1 MQSKPTAVLIPINMK
16 SVAQRV
22 CRLSRLCRV
31 EGGRVASLVRV
42 SLRCLAFAVCTAQA
56 CCAVAHPIGEGTLDP
71 VDAFSSAS
79 VIESTMIASP
89 AALGQPLEK
98 AAEGHFPVV
107 TIGVPDTADIGLQRP
122 MMISTIEKLSRAM
135 PSTRFRL
142 RVILTADGAVQLN
155 TLKPDFMFAPAGTDG
170 ILQREG
176 IESYRIATRKSD
188 MAKEAGK
195 SMGSVFVTHKSRT
208 DLAELKDLRNK
219 TVVAGLP
226 DSVPG
231 WLAALGE
238 VKKAGFDPDDFFGS
252 SEFLFEYYPEIIAA
266 LWGGRAD
273 AAVLPTCLLEALKR
287 QGLVAVD
294 ELKVLHDKSD
304 ESLACKRSTDLYPDF
319 SLIGFSWTP
328 ERLVRDVTVALISQE
343 ANSNSEWLSYVSHAN
358 VDQLFKDLKAGPYA
372 YLRDFSLKALY
383 SRHAAVFWAIGAVL
397 LSLVFYGILL
407 QVLVRRRTRQLSAI
421 VAEQRRMEVEARE
434 HRRRLGHLER
444 RNIVNQMSGMI
455 AHEINSP
462 VGAICNFKAILDL
475 LLQKQAQDNPNVRVA
490 LDGIESE
497 AQRIAGIVGRVRS
510 YAKQQKHAHKPCDL
524 VDIAKRAVKA
534 LHLSTSVKAE
544 VRERYEIDS
553 APVLGDSLELELLVL
568 NLLRNASEVKPR
580 TGSKVKIN
588 LTVCATA
595 DGRYRIEVQDNGE
608 VLSEQALER
617 LTTMMQSVKPEGLGM
632 GLSIVRGIADSHGA
646 ELAFER
652 GSPSGLRVIMTLEAL
667 KHDCEHGAQEE
678 RLEK

>member
-1 MQSKPTAVLIPINMK
+1 MFDSNGRNFYTDQWQDKIPYLQSKPTAVLIPINMK

-22 CRLSRLCRV
+22 CRLSRPRRV
-31 EGGRVASLVRV
+31 EGGRVASLMRV
-42 SLRCLAFAVCTAQA
+42 SLCCLAFAACTAQA
-56 CCAVAHPIGEGTLDP
+56 YCAVVHPIGEGTVDP

-89 AALGQPLEK
+89 AALGQPSEK
-98 AAEGHFPVV
+98 AAEGYFPVV
-107 TIGVPDTADIGLQRP
+107 MIGVPDTADIGLQRP

-208 DLAELKDLRNK
+208 ELAELKDLRNK

-266 LWGGRAD
+266 LWGGGAD

-319 SLIGFSWTP
+319 SLIGFS
-328 ERLVRDVTVALISQE
+328 
-343 ANSNSEWLSYVSHAN
+343 
-358 VDQLFKDLKAGPYA
+358 
-372 YLRDFSLKALY
+372 
-383 SRHAAVFWAIGAVL
+383 
-397 LSLVFYGILL
+397 
-407 QVLVRRRTRQLSAI
+407 
-421 VAEQRRMEVEARE
+421 
-434 HRRRLGHLER
+434 
-444 RNIVNQMSGMI
+444 
-455 AHEINSP
+455 
-462 VGAICNFKAILDL
+462 
-475 LLQKQAQDNPNVRVA
+475 
-490 LDGIESE
+490 
-497 AQRIAGIVGRVRS
+497 
-510 YAKQQKHAHKPCDL
+510 
-524 VDIAKRAVKA
+524 
-534 LHLSTSVKAE
+534 
-544 VRERYEIDS
+544 
-553 APVLGDSLELELLVL
+553 
-568 NLLRNASEVKPR
+568 
-580 TGSKVKIN
+580 
-588 LTVCATA
+588 
-595 DGRYRIEVQDNGE
+595 
-608 VLSEQALER
+608 
-617 LTTMMQSVKPEGLGM
+617 
-632 GLSIVRGIADSHGA
+632 
-646 ELAFER
+646 
-652 GSPSGLRVIMTLEAL
+652 
-667 KHDCEHGAQEE
+667 
-678 RLEK
+678 